1 MPRLLLSAAFVLVL
15 ALFAFNPGSLRA
27 DETASIVR
35 DTVLRTEASFD
46 SAEIM
51 KLVAGAEIIPL
62 ERIRLWVRVS
72 TAAANPKTGWVRLN
86 YLRGRPAA
94 AATEPSRSNPF
105 AGFSRSVSGFLSG
118 FRSRRAPQPTQ
129 TATIG
134 IRGLTSEEL
143 TAARPDHEALAAVA
157 QYASSEAAAE
167 SFAESGGLTE
177 RNLDGS

>member
-1 MPRLLLSAAFVLVL
+1 MSRFLLPATSLLIFG
-15 ALFAFNPGSLRA
+15 LFAFHPGSLRA
-27 DETASIVR
+27 DETARIVR

-62 ERIRLWVRVS
+62 ERVRLWVRVS
-72 TAAANPKTGWVRLN
+72 TKADNPKTGWVRLN

-94 AATEPSRSNPF
+94 TASQPSRSNPF

-118 FRSRRAPQPTQ
+118 FRSRRAPQSAQ

-143 TAARPDHEALAAVA
+143 TAARPDHKALAAVD
-157 QYASSEAAAE
+157 QYVSSGTAAKN
-167 SFAESGGLTE
+167 FAASGGLTE
-177 RNLDGS
+177 RDLDGS

>member
-1 MPRLLLSAAFVLVL
+1 MPRLLISAASVFVLT
-15 ALFAFNPGSLRA
+15 FFTFDHGSLRA
-27 DETASIVR
+27 DETARIVR

-46 SAEIM
+46 SAEIT
-51 KLVAGAEIIPL
+51 KLVAGTEITPL
-62 ERIRLWVRVS
+62 ERVRLWVRVS
-72 TAAANPKTGWVRLN
+72 TGAANPKVGWVRLN

-94 AATEPSRSNPF
+94 AASEPSRSNPF

-118 FRSRRAPQPTQ
+118 FRSRRAAQPAQ

-143 TAARPDHEALAAVA
+143 TAARPNHKALASVA
-157 QYASSEAAAE
+157 QYASSSAAAK

-177 RNLDGS
+177 RELDGS